1 MVLLWLLWIILACY
15 LLSIV
20 CDRYFVVSLD
30 EIAKKWKLRDDVS
43 WATLMAV
50 WSSAPE
56 LFTSLIALF
65 SWAKVGLGAGTII
78 WSAIFNILIII
89 WGSALFLKAVL
100 DKKILLRDSLFY
112 ALSILLIFLSFWD
125 GQVTL
130 VESVLFLAAYLFYI
144 LYLIYFWNKRS
155 SHIDELVH
163 VVEHEVEDL
172 EETLEKKSVVFQ
184 RIDTLIESSFPKKN
198 SAYVSVFF
206 ISLWWIILLSW
217 LLVESGV
224 VLAQSLWIPEVIIWL
239 TILAA
244 WTSVPDLISSII
256 VAKQGRGDMAVTN
269 ALGSEIFFICFF
281 LWFSRFI
288 YPLIHGSV
296 PISTAWLWIS
306 VSLLFGILILVF
318 CTFVLTKFRI
328 NKYVWWFFISIYLA
342 YVCWMIWWV
351 LFAA

>member
-184 RIDTLIESSFPKKN
+184 WIDTLIESTFPKKS

-269 ALGSEIFFICFF
+269 ALGSNIFDICFC
-281 LWFSRFI
+281 LWFPRFI
-288 YPLIHGSV
+288 YALIHGSV

>member
-1 MVLLWLLWIILACY
+1 MVILWLWGILLACY

-30 EIAKKWKLRDDVS
+30 EIAKKRKLRDDVS

-50 WSSAPE
+50 GSSAPE

-65 SWAKVGLGAGTII
+65 NWAKIGLGAGTII

-89 WGSALFLKAVL
+89 GWSALFLKAVL

-125 GQVTL
+125 GKVTL
-130 VESVLFLAAYLFYI
+130 EESALFLAAYLFYI
-144 LYLIYFWNKRS
+144 LYLIYFWNKQPS
-155 SHIDELVH
+155 DIDVMVH
-163 VVEHEVEDL
+163 TVEHEIEDMEESL
-172 EETLEKKSVVFQ
+172 ENKYLIF
-184 RIDTLIESSFPKKN
+184 RWIDALIDVTFPKKS

-206 ISLWWIILLSW
+206 ISLWWIVLLSW

-224 VLAQSLWIPEVIIWL
+224 LLAQTLWIPEVIIWL

-256 VAKQGRGDMAVTN
+256 VAKQWRGDMAVTN
-269 ALGSEIFFICFF
+269 ALGSNIFDICFC
-281 LWFSRFI
+281 LWFPRFI
-288 YPLIHGSV
+288 YALIHGSV
-296 PISTAWLWIS
+296 PISTEWLGTS

-318 CTFVLTKFRI
+318 WTFVLTKFRI
-328 NKYVWWFFISIYLA
+328 HKYVWRFFISVYLV
-342 YVCWMIWWV
+342 YLWWMIWTV
-351 LFAA
+351 M